1 MAKSGMSWREKGWR
15 ERLARLARED
25 GVLRGTIAVRWRVC
39 GKAGCRCARGA
50 KHQAMYVVYREGG
63 RVTQVYVPHAWEE
76 RARRWVKRYLEAR
89 ELLEK
94 LSSLYEGRVRRRR
107 A

>member
-1 MAKSGMSWREKGWR
+1 MSWREKAWR
-15 ERLARLARED
+15 RRLAALLRED
-25 GVLRGTIAVRWRVC
+25 GLLRGTVAVRQRVC

-50 KHQAMYVVYREGG
+50 RHTAMYVVYREAG
-63 RVTQVYVPHAWEE
+63 RTTQIYVPHAWEE
-76 RARRWVKRYLEAR
+76 RVRRWVRQYGQVR

-94 LSSLYEGRVRRRR
+94 LSSLYEGRVRQRR